1 MRVSIIFVNKL
12 TDNTASFEIER
23 CRFLL
28 GTIAAPLLSK
38 KGAIAVRH
46 ILYQLPQAADP
57 FRLAALATHP

>member
-38 KGAIAVRH
+38 KGG
-46 ILYQLPQAADP
+46 YSCAAH
-57 FRLAALATHP
+57 FISAAAGS